1 MENTNWLMPLA
12 IAVIMYGIGLT
23 LRFKNF
29 KRVFIY
35 PKSMLLGLGSQVIL
49 LPIIA
54 FLLAWIL
61 PIDPLYKVGLVLIA
75 SAPGGTASNLVTA
88 MLKGRVAL
96 SVSMTSFNSF
106 IILVSIPFYVS
117 TALYFFMGETSEIT
131 LSVNQTLVEILQTV
145 VIPVILGVLTNEYGP
160 ERVTNLMKKPLRV
173 LLPALLLGVF
183 AYALFF
189 DDVQQ
194 STEFLGNIEL
204 LIPLVFFNFL
214 TMSVG
219 YKVAQLA
226 NLKVRDRYTI
236 AVEMGLQNAALAIYI
251 ATQVLESPEIS
262 LVAILYSSFT
272 FFSTWGIGWLMK
284 HFPHVFDRSLL
295 SYLRRGPK
303 KK

>member
-29 KRVFIY
+29 ERVFIY

-54 FLLAWIL
+54 FLLAWVL
-61 PIDPLYKVGLVLIA
+61 PIDPLYKVGIVLIA

-131 LSVNQTLVEILQTV
+131 LSVDQTLVEILETV
-145 VIPVILGVLTNEYGP
+145 VIPVVLGVLTNEYAP
-160 ERVTNLMKKPLRV
+160 KSVTDPMKKPLRWV
-173 LLPALLLGVF
+173 LPGLLLGVF

-189 DDVQQ
+189 DEVEQ
-194 STEFLGNIEL
+194 SAEFLGNIEL
-204 LIPLVFFNFL
+204 LIPLVFFNLL
-214 TMSVG
+214 TMFVG
-219 YKVAQLA
+219 YKVAQA
-226 NLKVRDRYTI
+226 AKLKVRDRFTI
-236 AVEMGLQNAALAIYI
+236 AVEMGLQNAALAIFI
-251 ATQVLESPEIS
+251 ATQVLESSEVA

-272 FFSTWGIGWLMK
+272 FFSTWGVGWLMK
-284 HFPHVFDRSLL
+284 HFPHVFDNLPLSLF
-295 SYLRRGPK
+295 RK
-303 KK
+303 NK